1 MAGPGSAPKERKNG
15 HGSSAKSS
23 EIDVRPLTGAPAWPL
38 PEDALLK
45 ARQMA
50 AMDTLAD
57 VNGKIED
64 ETDGR
69 KLGGLR
75 RQQKS
80 AKEQV
85 TLLDLQL
92 SLAATSEQ
100 EIWRDLWA
108 LPQAEAWRAQG
119 WTRDVAQ
126 YARHK
131 AKGEAGSLDD
141 AKEAR
146 QWSDRLGLS
155 PRAAA
160 QLGLKFKPS
169 TPTPSAAPSKSN
181 DDKVTS
187 ITSRRGRLTG

>member
-1 MAGPGSAPKERKNG
+1 MAGPGRAPKERKNG
-15 HGSSAKSS
+15 RSTKRATEVAATSAK
-23 EIDVRPLTGAPAWPL
+23 APVPEWPL

-45 ARQMA
+45 AQQMA
-50 AMDTLAD
+50 AMDELASVNEQID
-57 VNGKIED
+57 V

-80 AKEQV
+80 AKGRL

-92 SLAATSEQ
+92 SLASTAEQ
-100 EIWRDLWA
+100 EIWRELWA
-108 LPQAEAWRAQG
+108 LPQADAWRVQG

-131 AKGEAGSLDD
+131 ARGEAGSLDD

-160 QLGLKFKPS
+160 QLGLKFKPTEPTS
-169 TPTPSAAPSKSN
+169 TPSPTPA
-181 DDKVTS
+181 DGDKVTS
-187 ITSRRGRLTG
+187 ITSRRSRLTG